1 MTWVTSAS
9 KNPRNQGLTIRD
21 SSAIV
26 FVYDF
31 VLDEEYILGTGHRPH
46 PGRGPQGHR
55 GAYQLPQP
63 GSPARPHAGAA
74 VLLPEAI
81 LVPGSRFGSSPF
93 DRGAPGRLRT
103 PRLRGRNRADHR
115 QARPARGH
123 RGRLEPRRVG
133 HGQQRPRRLR
143 PPLRRQGLQP
153 PVQGRRRLHPRGPG
167 PDRRGRR
174 GPRRTAD
181 PHLAQRRTG
190 PGRHHRRPALPL
202 RPARRRPVPAAHPRE
217 GRHHP
222 HRHPGRRLGR
232 QAGRRRRG

>member
-1 MTWVTSAS
+1 ME
-9 KNPRNQGLTIRD
+9 GLTIRD
-21 SSAIV
+21 SWAIV

-31 VLDEEYILGTGHRPH
+31 VLDEESFLEQVTDHTLAAARKVIAVHINYPSRAAQR
-46 PGRGPQGHR
+46 GRTPE
-55 GAYQLPQP
+55 QP
-63 GSPARPHAGAA
+63 SYFLKPSSSLAVGSAA
-74 VLLPEAI
+74 A
-81 LVPGSRFGSSPF
+81 FH
-93 DRGAPGRLRT
+93 RGAPGRLRT

-115 QARPARGH
+115 QARPPRGH

-167 PDRRGRR
+167 TDRRGRR
-174 GPRRTAD
+174 GPRRPAD
-181 PHLAQRRTG
+181 PHLAQRRPG
-190 PGRHHRRPALPL
+190 PGRHHRGPALPL
-202 RPARRRPVPAAHPRE
+202 RPPGRRPVPAAHPRG

-222 HRHPGRRLGR
+222 DRHPRRRVGR